1 MNSTEQQLTVQPP
14 TSLLAQAIEKGA
26 DIATLEKLMALQE
39 RYEASQARKLF
50 FEEFTAF
57 QANCPELRKTKKV
70 SFETK
75 TGGATEY
82 HYSPLADIT
91 RQIGKVLK
99 EHNLSYRWEIQ
110 DSKDEIKVTC
120 LVSHVDGHTE
130 RTTMQANPDTSG
142 AKNAIQARG
151 SAIEYMKRYTLI
163 GALGITT
170 ADSDIDGRLP
180 ELDVDK
186 LHKQYMEV
194 YNAITAKDQSYLASM
209 DPDNW
214 EAEKTAQLYVKA
226 IGKAREILAQLTK
239 VKP

>member
-1 MNSTEQQLTVQPP
+1 METQNQQLTIDQP
-14 TSLLAQAIEKGA
+14 SGLIERAIDKGA

-39 RYEASQARKLF
+39 RFEANNARKLF

-70 SFETK
+70 SF
-75 TGGATEY
+75 GNTEY
-82 HYSPLADIT
+82 NYAPLADIT
-91 RQIGKVLK
+91 RQIGKALK

-110 DSKDEIKVTC
+110 DNKDEIKVTC

-163 GALGITT
+163 GALGLTT

-186 LHKQYMEV
+186 LHKQYMEI
-194 YNAITAKDQSYLASM
+194 YNKITAKDESYLSSM

-214 EAEKTAQLYVKA
+214 AADRTPQLYVKA
-226 IGKAREILAQLTK
+226 IGKAREILTQLTK